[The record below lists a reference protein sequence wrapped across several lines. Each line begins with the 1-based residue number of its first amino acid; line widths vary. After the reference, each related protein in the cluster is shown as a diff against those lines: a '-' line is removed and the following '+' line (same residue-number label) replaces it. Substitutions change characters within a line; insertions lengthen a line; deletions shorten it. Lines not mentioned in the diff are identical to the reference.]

1 MKKLMITLTM
11 VLGVTAYVAADSV
24 TTGNVLGYVKT
35 PAPAADGFEI
45 MSIASFG
52 TNDTVNIQ
60 DAIMN
65 QEDLNASTSKENA
78 DKIIVWSGSGYIKYG
93 LYDDGGTNSFWM
105 KTGSLG
111 WVIASQAAPANVT
124 ISRQDAV
131 WFQTGTGGTANSIV
145 TSGSVR
151 NDQQFD
157 VSVGDGF
164 TLLAYPFTSSI
175 NLTNLVVSN
184 ATASVNKVD
193 ADKVIVWSG
202 SGYTKYGLYDDGGT
216 NSFWMKTG
224 SLGWVISSQATPTP
238 VDLPL
243 GKGFWYNSADG
254 AKTIGFEQ
262 IYTLSE

>member
-1 MKKLMITLTM
+1 MITLTM
-11 VLGVTAYVAADSV
+11 ALGVTAYVAADSV

-35 PAPAADGFEI
+35 AAPAADGFEI
-45 MSIASFG
+45 ISIASFG

-65 QEDLNASTSKENA
+65 LEDLNASTVKANA
-78 DKIIVWSGSGYIKYG
+78 DKIIVWDGSSYDGYG
-93 LYDDGGTNSFWM
+93 LYNDNGTNSFWM
-105 KTGSLG
+105 STGSAG
-111 WVIASQAAPANVT
+111 WDIPSLAVPVNVT

-151 NDQQFD
+151 DDDQFD
-157 VSVGDGF
+157 APVGDGF

-184 ATASVNKVD
+184 ATASVTKAN
-193 ADKVIVWSG
+193 ADKIIVWNG
-202 SGYTKYGLYDDGGT
+202 SSYDEYGLYDDAGT
-216 NSFWMKTG
+216 NAFWMST
-224 SLGWVISSQATPTP
+224 SVAGWDISMLAAPTSA
-238 VDLPL
+238 DLSL
-243 GKGFWYNSADG
+243 GKGFWYKSEDG
-254 AKTIGFEQ
+254 AKTLGFEQ